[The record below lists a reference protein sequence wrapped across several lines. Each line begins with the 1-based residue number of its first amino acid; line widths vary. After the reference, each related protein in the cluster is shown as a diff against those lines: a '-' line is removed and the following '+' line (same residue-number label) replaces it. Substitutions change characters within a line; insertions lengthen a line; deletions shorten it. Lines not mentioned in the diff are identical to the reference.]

1 MAQFYR
7 DPRYPWCGVAPG
19 HPAPPH
25 IPPHPIGV
33 PGPNR
38 AFPFNVRLFLKSLL
52 TNTDK
57 SQNPEHQYRYINRVD
72 VPVQPV
78 PYGMPMPIPVPAPA
92 AAGAPQPAY
101 FHPYY
106 QPHAYFGHY
115 PMTFPSYSAVPGAP
129 LASHNPFQNQELPGA
144 TLHPHYGRTRAEV
157 QRDEAEIRR
166 QTEEAT
172 RRATNRWKP
181 NAEPEDEFMV
191 VDQDGRQS
199 GLMSFATIDDVF
211 GKDGRW
217 LVGADGIAYFL
228 KGFPIP

>member
-1 MAQFYR
+1 M
-7 DPRYPWCGVAPG
+7 
-19 HPAPPH
+19 
-25 IPPHPIGV
+25 
-33 PGPNR
+33 
-38 AFPFNVRLFLKSLL
+38 
-52 TNTDK
+52 
-57 SQNPEHQYRYINRVD
+57 
-72 VPVQPV
+72 
-78 PYGMPMPIPVPAPA
+78 
-92 AAGAPQPAY
+92 
-101 FHPYY
+101 
-106 QPHAYFGHY
+106 
-115 PMTFPSYSAVPGAP
+115 
-129 LASHNPFQNQELPGA
+129 
-144 TLHPHYGRTRAEV
+144 